1 MFATYDIKTNDIKKD
16 FGGNFEG
23 YWHASLGDLVY
34 IQLGT
39 IVTSNT

>member
-1 MFATYDIKTNDIKKD
+1 MKTSDIKKD
-16 FGGNFEG
+16 FGGNFKG

-34 IQLGT
+34 IQLGI